1 MVSISAVVGIAVV
14 AFGMVITPGP
24 NMIYLVSRSVSQGY
38 RAGLISLAG
47 VGVGF
52 LIYLMAATAG
62 IAAVFS
68 LVPEIYLALKLAG
81 AAYLLWLA
89 WKAVRPG
96 GSSVFSPRELEA
108 DRPRKLF
115 GMGLLTCLLNPKIA
129 ILYVSLLPQFV
140 EPEKGHVAAQSLVLG
155 LTQIVVGVVMN
166 GVFVVTAGSVASF
179 FSGRP
184 LWARIHRYAMGTA
197 LAAFAVRIAA
207 DRSRAVVA
215 AP

>member
-1 MVSISAVVGIAVV
+1 MVSISAIVGIAVV

-52 LIYLMAATAG
+52 LVYLVAATAG

-96 GSSVFSPRELEA
+96 GSSVFSPRQLEA
-108 DRPRKLF
+108 DRPRRLF

-155 LTQIVVGVVMN
+155 LTQIIVGVVMN
-166 GVFVVTAGSVASF
+166 GVFVLTAGSVASF

>member
-1 MVSISAVVGIAVV
+1 MVSISAIVGIAVV

-52 LIYLMAATAG
+52 LTYLMAATAG

-81 AAYLLWLA
+81 AGYLLWLA

>member
-1 MVSISAVVGIAVV
+1 MVSISAIVGIAVV

-38 RAGLISLAG
+38 RAGLVSLAG

-52 LIYLMAATAG
+52 LVYLVAATAG

-155 LTQIVVGVVMN
+155 LTQIFVGVVMN
-166 GVFVVTAGSVASF
+166 GVFVLTAGSVASF

>member
-1 MVSISAVVGIAVV
+1 MVSISAIVGIAVV

-38 RAGLISLAG
+38 RAGLVSLAG

-52 LIYLMAATAG
+52 LVYLVAATAG

-108 DRPRKLF
+108 DRPRRLF

-155 LTQIVVGVVMN
+155 LTQIIVGVVMN
-166 GVFVVTAGSVASF
+166 GVFVLTAGSVASF

>member
-1 MVSISAVVGIAVV
+1 MVSISAIVGIAVV

-52 LIYLMAATAG
+52 LVYLVAATAG

>member
-1 MVSISAVVGIAVV
+1 MVSISAIVGIAVV

-52 LIYLMAATAG
+52 LIYLVAATAG

-81 AAYLLWLA
+81 AGYLLWLA

-96 GSSVFSPRELEA
+96 GSSVFSPRELAA
-108 DRPRKLF
+108 DRPLKLF